1 MLFCLQCCEEG
12 CDPGGLRG
20 GGATDEEAVAYFFDG
35 ESGVVVELE
44 VSWLLRVAD
53 PEVDV
58 GFVPYFEAPLGYFF
72 DAVAVDEVLG
82 EGGDHGV
89 PERVV
94 LGGETFC
101 LYQKACSAAGSE
113 AIFFGMKLSST
124 KGRM

>member
-12 CDPGGLRG
+12 RDPGGLRG
-20 GGATDEEAVAYFFDG
+20 GGAADAEAGAYFFDG
-35 ESGVVVELE
+35 EGGVIVELE
-44 VSWLLRVAD
+44 VGGLFGVAD

-58 GFVPYFEAPLGYFF
+58 GFVPYFESPLGDFV

-94 LGGETFC
+94 LGRRDVLLVPEGVQGGGIGGH
-101 LYQKACSAAGSE
+101 LLRHE
-113 AIFFGMKLSST
+113 A
-124 KGRM
+124 